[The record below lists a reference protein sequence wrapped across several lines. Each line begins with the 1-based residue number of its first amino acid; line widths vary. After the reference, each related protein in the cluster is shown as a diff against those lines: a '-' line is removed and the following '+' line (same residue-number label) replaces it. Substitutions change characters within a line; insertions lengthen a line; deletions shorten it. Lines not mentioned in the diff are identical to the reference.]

1 MQYLNA
7 VLRFK
12 SIFGS
17 LSVVNL
23 QFNSAA
29 NKSEMQSSKSPVQQ
43 EETTQQWK
51 VQVTEGEEERSPE
64 AVDIDT
70 RRPLSSPHEG
80 RSLPDPEENKPPPP
94 STSVSD
100 RRPLS
105 CPDEIPLPTTST
117 SEGRSLPSTLAIYT
131 EIPEIPEDCVHSYSN
146 AQRTLDGY
154 VKPQCEQCGIRQAKG
169 EM

>member
-1 MQYLNA
+1 
-7 VLRFK
+7 
-12 SIFGS
+12 
-17 LSVVNL
+17 
-23 QFNSAA
+23 
-29 NKSEMQSSKSPVQQ
+29 MQSSKTSPVQQ

-51 VQVTEGEEERSPE
+51 EQVTEGEEEKRPE

-70 RRPLSSPHEG
+70 RRPLPSPNEG
-80 RSLPDPEENKPPPP
+80 RPLPYPEESKPPPPPP
-94 STSVSD
+94 STSVCD

-105 CPDEIPLPTTST
+105 CPDEMIPLPTTST
-117 SEGRSLPSTLAIYT
+117 IEKLPPPSTLAIYT
-131 EIPEIPEDCVHSYSN
+131 EIPEMPEECVHSYSN